1 MILAGGEVG
10 MQWPIALPLVYFDQ
24 RTHACAWVY
33 MGLHGQKTIKNAL
46 KLSKTYFFIM
56 RMRGSCKAY
65 IGMCAKLVEF
75 TQNLSGATSFRVSTS
90 IWESLRNAKKLHFCL
105 YLHISLTWA
114 SHTHDE
120 KSVFLII
127 FKRFCSF
134 STMGTHAQ
142 ACICL
147 LKYTTPPGCTLM
159 KLLKYHSLQS
169 CFRSDEDLGGQ
180 SYKDFYT

>member
-24 RTHACAWVY
+24 RTQACAWVY

-90 IWESLRNAKKLHFCL
+90 IWESLLNAKKIHFVRKPYMSFL
-105 YLHISLTWA
+105 YAWQ
-114 SHTHDE
+114 
-120 KSVFLII
+120 KSIFLIF
-127 FKRFCSF
+127 FKRCLSF
-134 STMGTHAQ
+134 STMRMLAQ
-142 ACICL
+142 ACICWS
-147 LKYTTPPGCTLM
+147 KYTTDIPM
-159 KLLKYHSLQS
+159 WHRASVLLKLQ
-169 CFRSDEDLGGQ
+169 LIIN
-180 SYKDFYT
+180 